1 MDKMEMMLTTDKNT
15 ASLQKKRNR
24 QMIMTK
30 SQNSHQSLQSEKHS
44 SRIVMNSRTTV
55 VTRKSSRSRIT
66 VHSRGT
72 CNTPQT
78 LNSLESRN
86 REVITMLET
95 VRQFRQQQKKSQES
109 LQKIDSQFNSS
120 EQLVFYESRAE
131 RVTN

>member
-1 MDKMEMMLTTDKNT
+1 MMLTTDKNT

-30 SQNSHQSLQSEKHS
+30 SQSSHQSLQSGKHS

-78 LNSLESRN
+78 LDSLESRN